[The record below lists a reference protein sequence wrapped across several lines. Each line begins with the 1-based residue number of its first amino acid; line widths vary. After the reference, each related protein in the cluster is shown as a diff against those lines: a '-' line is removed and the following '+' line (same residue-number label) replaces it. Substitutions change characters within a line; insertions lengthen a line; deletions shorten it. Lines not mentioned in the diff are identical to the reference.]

1 MESGGSASSSPVAA
15 SLAAADLVEALPDCV
30 LVIDAFGL
38 IRYVNR
44 TAEEQLGYRADEWI
58 GQTVLKVIDE
68 DDVAVVL
75 SSMETVQAKRVGTP
89 VEVRVRGADG
99 MVHLYEVI
107 GRPVVLDDGVPGI
120 VCAVRNISQ
129 RRMWEVAAG
138 DVQRFQHLVQVAP
151 AITLLLDADG
161 VVTSVNAAFTRAC
174 SGMTRASSSGARS
187 WASSRTRTP
196 SASPPSWPGWRQG
209 CGPPRSRRRCESS
222 VRVRRT
228 RPVRF
233 ELVSQLN
240 DRVLD
245 GIVVSGYDVS
255 ELTTMREELEYLAGH
270 DPLTGLASRSQLVK
284 DLERELDRGHRFAL
298 LFIDLDRF
306 KPVNDLWGH
315 EVGDEILRQVGRRL
329 GLAARADDQVARV
342 GGDEFVVVA
351 TDVTDVTVARS
362 LADRMEASLSQP
374 YVLDVGVVRIG
385 ASVGVALP
393 DADATVAG
401 ILADADM
408 AMYDIKLARRG
419 TSRRSTIERRR
430 SAVERRRLVDEFV
443 VGLGHGEVVA
453 HLQPIVEVGTRRLV
467 SLEALAR
474 WNHPQLGLL
483 APVAFLDLVE
493 AAGLGLQLG
502 DAVLDSAC
510 ATVAELASLGRG
522 TNLSVNLSVAQLTDV
537 GITERIGAIVHRH
550 GLSLQQLE
558 VEITEQAILA
568 PLATAAGVSCDQ
580 TLHALHDAG
589 ATLMLDDFGTG
600 YSSLTHVRRF
610 PLGAVKIDR
619 SFVDGMLERQ
629 QDRAVVE
636 VIIGLARALNLRSV
650 AEGVETWAQLEALD
664 ALGCDLAQGHC
675 IAEPMAAD
683 DTLDW
688 VLHH

>member
-1 MESGGSASSSPVAA
+1 VAA

-120 VCAVRNISQ
+120 VCAVRNISE

-161 VVTSVNAAFTRAC
+161 VVTSVNAAFTRMLGHDPSVVIGRPLVGFVADADAERVAAELARLAA
-174 SGMTRASSSGARS
+174 GMRTTAFEAQMRVVGQGA
-187 WASSRTRTP
+187 
-196 SASPPSWPGWRQG
+196 
-209 CGPPRSRRRCESS
+209 E
-222 VRVRRT
+222 T

-537 GITERIGAIVHRH
+537 GITERISAIVHRH

-580 TLHALHDAG
+580 TLHDLHDAG